1 MTAIGDEI
9 RRLRLAQGLS
19 QAALAAVLVEEGF
32 DADSSAISRIESGHR
47 MPRVDESAVIAGVL
61 GMSLDALFG
70 LQMTERKKLGQAYQ
84 SGFYQAMQDV
94 ADYARGS
101 LPDLKRRQR

>member
-19 QAALAAVLVEEGF
+19 QEALVAVLAEEGF
-32 DADSSAISRIESGHR
+32 DADSSAISRIESGKR

-61 GMSLDALFG
+61 GISLDALFG
-70 LQMTERKKLGQAYQ
+70 LQMTERKKLAQAYQ
-84 SGFYQAMQDV
+84 SGYYQAMRDV
-94 ADYARGS
+94 SDYARS
-101 LPDLKRRQR
+101 SFPDLNRSQP